1 MRNRGVEI
9 CVLPARIA
17 SRDTLLLLTKIGV
30 PPQLADAMAA
40 FHTGLAEADA
50 AGRGGLMSGGG
61 SGVSKWTLRDILQVR
76 TIFS

>member
-1 MRNRGVEI
+1 M
-9 CVLPARIA
+9 LPARIA

-30 PPQLADAMAA
+30 PPQLADAIAA

-50 AGRGGLMSGGG
+50 AGRGGLMSG